1 MDTEI
6 DSRYGKLFNSPVQ
19 RVLKHL
25 NIINGKD
32 NSFVNIKLYK
42 KVVGGGVWV
51 EQTPKP
57 SRLHK
62 RTFLCNAIH

>member
-6 DSRYGKLFNSPVQ
+6 DSKYGKLFNSPVQ

-32 NSFVNIKLYK
+32 NSFVDIKLYK
-42 KVVGGGVWV
+42 KVVGGGLGWANP
-51 EQTPKP
+51 QTLSPTQKDI
-57 SRLHK
+57 
-62 RTFLCNAIH
+62 FV

>member
-42 KVVGGGVWV
+42 KVVGGKGANP
-51 EQTPKP
+51 QTLSPTQKDI
-57 SRLHK
+57 
-62 RTFLCNAIH
+62 FV